1 MKIIGTGSALP
12 SLSVTNEMLS
22 IFLDTSDEWIRTRT
36 GIQERR
42 IISDGN
48 LKDLAVQAAQKAL
61 DEAGISGSE
70 LDYIICS
77 NVVNY
82 YVTPSLSCLIAGGI
96 QAACPCV
103 DLNAACSGFIY
114 GLDMAQAYIMTGKAK
129 NILVICAEEPTRMC
143 SWKDRNT
150 CVLFGDGAAAVVVT
164 QGEGFRASWITA
176 EHRPEILYYQRPLE
190 DCPFV
195 KYQQRGVPMY
205 MNGKEVFKIAVAA
218 SIQGIEHILG
228 QTGLTAD
235 QVDYYILHQAN
246 MRIIDTIRKQLHL
259 PAEKF
264 PHNIE
269 RLGNTSSATIPI
281 LLDELNKSGKLKY
294 GDTVLLSGF
303 GAGFTAG
310 TCLLTWTMNE

>member
-22 IFLDTSDEWIRTRT
+22 VFMDTSDEWIRTRT
-36 GIQERR
+36 GILERR
-42 IISDGN
+42 IISDEN
-48 LKDLAVQAAQKAL
+48 LKDLAVEAAKRAL
-61 DEAGISGSE
+61 EEAKMDGSE

-82 YVTPSLSCLIAGGI
+82 YVTPSLSCLIAGEI
-96 QAACPCV
+96 NASCPCV
-103 DLNAACSGFIY
+103 DLNAACSGFVY
-114 GLDMAQAYIMTGKAK
+114 GLDMAQAYQMSGKAK

-150 CVLFGDGAAAVVVT
+150 AVLFGDGAAAAVVT
-164 QGEGFRASWITA
+164 EGDDFKASYITA
-176 EHRPEILYYQRPLE
+176 SHRPEILYYQRPLE

-205 MNGKEVFKIAVAA
+205 MNGKEVFKMAVNA
-218 SIQGIEHILG
+218 SVEGIERILKE
-228 QTGLTAD
+228 TGLTAD
-235 QVDYYILHQAN
+235 QVDHYILHQAN
-246 MRIIDTIRKQLHL
+246 MRIIETIRTQLHQ
-259 PAEKF
+259 PVGKF

-281 LLDELNKSGKLKY
+281 LLDELNKTGKLKN
-294 GDTVLLSGF
+294 GDTIVLSGF

-310 TCLLTWTMNE
+310 TCLFTWTMN

>member
-22 IFLDTSDEWIRTRT
+22 VFMDTSDEWIRTRT
-36 GIQERR
+36 GILERR
-42 IISDGN
+42 IISDEN
-48 LKDLAVQAAQKAL
+48 LKDLAVEAAKRAL
-61 DEAGISGSE
+61 EEAKMDGSE

-82 YVTPSLSCLIAGGI
+82 YVTPSLSCLIAGEI
-96 QAACPCV
+96 NASCPCV
-103 DLNAACSGFIY
+103 DLNAACSGFVY
-114 GLDMAQAYIMTGKAK
+114 GLDMAQAYQMSGKAK

-150 CVLFGDGAAAVVVT
+150 AVLFGDGAAAAVVT
-164 QGEGFRASWITA
+164 EGDDFKASYITA
-176 EHRPEILYYQRPLE
+176 RHRPEILYYQRPLE

-205 MNGKEVFKIAVAA
+205 MNGKEVFKMAVNA
-218 SIQGIEHILG
+218 SVEGIEHILKE
-228 QTGLTAD
+228 TGLTAD
-235 QVDYYILHQAN
+235 QVDHYILHQAN
-246 MRIIDTIRKQLHL
+246 MRIIETIRTQLHQ
-259 PAEKF
+259 PVGKF

-281 LLDELNKSGKLKY
+281 LLDELNKTGKLKN
-294 GDTVLLSGF
+294 GDTIVLSGF

-310 TCLLTWTMNE
+310 TCLFTWTMN

>member
-22 IFLDTSDEWIRTRT
+22 VFLDTSDEWIRTRT
-36 GIQERR
+36 GILERR
-42 IISDGN
+42 IISDEN
-48 LKDLAVQAAQKAL
+48 LKDLAVEAAKKAL
-61 DEAGISGSE
+61 EEAKMDGSE

-82 YVTPSLSCLIAGGI
+82 YVTPSLSCLIAGEI
-96 QAACPCV
+96 NALCPCV

-114 GLDMAQAYIMTGKAK
+114 GLDMAQAYQIAGKAK

-150 CVLFGDGAAAVVVT
+150 AVLFGDGAAAAVVT
-164 QGEGFRASWITA
+164 EGNDFKASYITA
-176 EHRPEILYYQRPLE
+176 RHRPEILYYQRPLE

-205 MNGKEVFKIAVAA
+205 MNGKEVFKMAINA
-218 SIQGIEHILG
+218 SVEGIEHILKE
-228 QTGLTAD
+228 TGLTAD
-235 QVDYYILHQAN
+235 QVDHYILHQAN
-246 MRIIDTIRKQLHL
+246 MRIIETIRTQLHQ
-259 PAEKF
+259 PVEKF

-269 RLGNTSSATIPI
+269 RLGNTSSASIPL
-281 LLDELNKSGKLKY
+281 LLDELSKSGKLKY
-294 GDTVLLSGF
+294 GDTVILSGF
-303 GAGFTAG
+303 GAGFTVG
-310 TCLLTWTMNE
+310 TCLFNWTMN

>member
-22 IFLDTSDEWIRTRT
+22 VFMDTSDEWIRTRT
-36 GIQERR
+36 GILERR
-42 IISDGN
+42 IISDEN
-48 LKDLAVQAAQKAL
+48 LKDLAVEAAKRAL
-61 DEAGISGSE
+61 EEAKMDGSE

-82 YVTPSLSCLIAGGI
+82 YVTPSLSCLIAGEI
-96 QAACPCV
+96 NASCPCV
-103 DLNAACSGFIY
+103 DLNAACSGFVY
-114 GLDMAQAYIMTGKAK
+114 GLDMAQAYQMSGKAK

-150 CVLFGDGAAAVVVT
+150 AVLFGDGAAAAVVR
-164 QGEGFRASWITA
+164 EGDDFKASYITA
-176 EHRPEILYYQRPLE
+176 RHRPEILYYQRPLE

-205 MNGKEVFKIAVAA
+205 MNGKEVFKMAVNA
-218 SIQGIEHILG
+218 SVEGIERILKE
-228 QTGLTAD
+228 TGLTAD
-235 QVDYYILHQAN
+235 QVDHYILHQAN
-246 MRIIDTIRKQLHL
+246 MRIIETIRTQLHQ
-259 PAEKF
+259 PVGKF

-281 LLDELNKSGKLKY
+281 LLDELNKTGKLKN
-294 GDTVLLSGF
+294 GDTIVLSGF

-310 TCLLTWTMNE
+310 TCLFTWTMN

>member
-22 IFLDTSDEWIRTRT
+22 VFMDTSDEWIRTRT
-36 GIQERR
+36 GILERR
-42 IISDGN
+42 IISDEN
-48 LKDLAVQAAQKAL
+48 LKDLAVEAAKRAL
-61 DEAGISGSE
+61 EEAKMDGSE

-82 YVTPSLSCLIAGGI
+82 YVTPSLSCLIAGEI
-96 QAACPCV
+96 NASCPCV
-103 DLNAACSGFIY
+103 DLNAACSGFVY
-114 GLDMAQAYIMTGKAK
+114 GLDMAQAYQMSGKAK

-150 CVLFGDGAAAVVVT
+150 AVLFGDGAAAAVVT
-164 QGEGFRASWITA
+164 EGDDFKASYITA
-176 EHRPEILYYQRPLE
+176 RHRPEILYYQRPLE

-205 MNGKEVFKIAVAA
+205 MNGKEVFKMAVNA
-218 SIQGIEHILG
+218 SVEGIERILKE
-228 QTGLTAD
+228 TGLTAD
-235 QVDYYILHQAN
+235 QVDHYILHQAN
-246 MRIIDTIRKQLHL
+246 MRIIETIRTQLHQ
-259 PAEKF
+259 PVGKF

-281 LLDELNKSGKLKY
+281 LLDELNKTGKLKN
-294 GDTVLLSGF
+294 GDTIVLSGF

-310 TCLLTWTMNE
+310 TCLFTWIMN

>member
-22 IFLDTSDEWIRTRT
+22 VFMDTSDEWIRTRT
-36 GIQERR
+36 GILERR
-42 IISDGN
+42 IISDEN
-48 LKDLAVQAAQKAL
+48 LKDLAVEAAKRAL
-61 DEAGISGSE
+61 EEAKMDGSE

-82 YVTPSLSCLIAGGI
+82 YVTPSLSCLIAGEI
-96 QAACPCV
+96 NASCPCV
-103 DLNAACSGFIY
+103 DLNAACSGFVY
-114 GLDMAQAYIMTGKAK
+114 GLDMAQAYQMSGKAK

-150 CVLFGDGAAAVVVT
+150 AVLFGDGAAAAVVT
-164 QGEGFRASWITA
+164 EGDDFKASYITA
-176 EHRPEILYYQRPLE
+176 RHRPEILYYQRPLE

-205 MNGKEVFKIAVAA
+205 MNGKEVFKMAVNA
-218 SIQGIEHILG
+218 SVEGIERILKE
-228 QTGLTAD
+228 TGLTAD
-235 QVDYYILHQAN
+235 QVDHYILHQAN
-246 MRIIDTIRKQLHL
+246 MRIIETIRTQLHQ
-259 PAEKF
+259 PVGKF

-281 LLDELNKSGKLKY
+281 LLDELNKTGKLKN
-294 GDTVLLSGF
+294 GDTIVLSGF

-310 TCLLTWTMNE
+310 TCLFTWTMN

>member
-22 IFLDTSDEWIRTRT
+22 VFMDTSDEWIRTRT
-36 GIQERR
+36 GILERR
-42 IISDGN
+42 IISDEN
-48 LKDLAVQAAQKAL
+48 LKDLAVEAAKRAL
-61 DEAGISGSE
+61 EEAKMDGSE

-82 YVTPSLSCLIAGGI
+82 YVTPSLSCLIAGEI
-96 QAACPCV
+96 NASCPCV
-103 DLNAACSGFIY
+103 DLNAACSGFVY
-114 GLDMAQAYIMTGKAK
+114 GLDMAQAYQMSGKAK

-150 CVLFGDGAAAVVVT
+150 AVLFGDGAAAAVVT
-164 QGEGFRASWITA
+164 EGDDFKASYITA
-176 EHRPEILYYQRPLE
+176 RHRPEILYYQRPLE

-205 MNGKEVFKIAVAA
+205 MNGKEVFKMAVNA
-218 SIQGIEHILG
+218 SVEGIERILKE
-228 QTGLTAD
+228 TGLTAD
-235 QVDYYILHQAN
+235 QVDHYILHQAN
-246 MRIIDTIRKQLHL
+246 MRIIETIRTQLHQ
-259 PAEKF
+259 PVGKF

-281 LLDELNKSGKLKY
+281 LLDELNKTWKLKN
-294 GDTVLLSGF
+294 GDTIVLSGF

-310 TCLLTWTMNE
+310 TCLFTWTMN

>member
-42 IISDGN
+42 IISDEN

-129 NILVICAEEPTRMC
+129 KHPGNLRRRTHPHVQLERQKHLC
-143 SWKDRNT
+143 S
-150 CVLFGDGAAAVVVT
+150 V
-164 QGEGFRASWITA
+164 
-176 EHRPEILYYQRPLE
+176 
-190 DCPFV
+190 
-195 KYQQRGVPMY
+195 RGWGRSRSC
-205 MNGKEVFKIAVAA
+205 NAGGR
-218 SIQGIEHILG
+218 IQGI
-228 QTGLTAD
+228 
-235 QVDYYILHQAN
+235 VDNCRTPSRDPL
-246 MRIIDTIRKQLHL
+246 L
-259 PAEKF
+259 PKA
-264 PHNIE
+264 
-269 RLGNTSSATIPI
+269 A
-281 LLDELNKSGKLKY
+281 
-294 GDTVLLSGF
+294 
-303 GAGFTAG
+303 
-310 TCLLTWTMNE
+310 

>member
-22 IFLDTSDEWIRTRT
+22 VFMDTSDEWIRTRT
-36 GIQERR
+36 GILERR
-42 IISDGN
+42 IISDQN
-48 LKDLAVQAAQKAL
+48 LKDLAVEAAKRAL
-61 DEAGISGSE
+61 EEAKMDGSE

-82 YVTPSLSCLIAGGI
+82 YVTPSLSCLIAGEI
-96 QAACPCV
+96 NASCPCV
-103 DLNAACSGFIY
+103 DLNAACSGFVY
-114 GLDMAQAYIMTGKAK
+114 GLDMAQAYQMSGKAK

-150 CVLFGDGAAAVVVT
+150 AVLFGDGAAAAVVT
-164 QGEGFRASWITA
+164 EGDDFKASYITA
-176 EHRPEILYYQRPLE
+176 RHRPEILYYQRPLE

-205 MNGKEVFKIAVAA
+205 MNGKEVFKMAVNA
-218 SIQGIEHILG
+218 SVEGIERILKE
-228 QTGLTAD
+228 TGLTAD
-235 QVDYYILHQAN
+235 QVDHYILHQAN
-246 MRIIDTIRKQLHL
+246 MRIIETIRTQLHQ
-259 PAEKF
+259 PVGKF

-281 LLDELNKSGKLKY
+281 LLDELNKTGKLKN
-294 GDTVLLSGF
+294 GDTIVLSGF

-310 TCLLTWTMNE
+310 TCLFTWTMN

>member
-42 IISDGN
+42 IISDEN

-150 CVLFGDGAAAVVVT
+150 AVLFGDAAAAAVVT
-164 QGEGFRASWITA
+164 EGDAFRASRISA
-176 EHRPEILYYQRPLE
+176 FHRPEVLYYQRPLE

-195 KYQQRGVPMY
+195 KYQQRGVPLY
-205 MNGKEVFKIAVAA
+205 MNGKEVFKLAVNA
-218 SIQGIEHILG
+218 STQGIENILAD
-228 QTGLTAD
+228 TGLTAD
-235 QVDYYILHQAN
+235 QVDHYILHQAN
-246 MRIIDTIRKQLHL
+246 MRIIETVRTQLRQPPH
-259 PAEKF
+259 KF

-269 RLGNTSSATIPI
+269 SRGNTSSASIPL
-281 LLDELNKSGKLKY
+281 LLDEMHRNGTLQY
-294 GDTVLLSGF
+294 GDTVVLCGF
-303 GAGFTAG
+303 GAGFTTG
-310 TCLLTWTMNE
+310 TCLFTWTMNE